1 LRGGISTLEPGEWIM
16 PIEPVDPYIV
26 PSPPPEQVT
35 IEGSRS
41 EQEPPPESSST
52 SVKIQEE
59 DRGQYVDITV

>member
-1 LRGGISTLEPGEWIM
+1 M